1 MFCNGCFPWHS
12 GNVSLNANQIFFIS
26 KPLCPELPSLMCH
39 IIVKLSLK
47 RSTLFFAISYVN
59 MEPCLLQENH
69 RLPFLTILFY
79 LYGFGYKSLLR
90 SIYCSD
96 LQRAD
101 WNCLTGCEALAL
113 TFSSNHLEEILI
125 GWQKKRSISANK
137 HRTTGC
143 TLSRDVTCKCC
154 IQRNISRAF
163 SKAQSIK
170 KSVSAS

>member
-47 RSTLFFAISYVN
+47 RSTFFFAISYVN

-125 GWQKKRSISANK
+125 GWQKNGLFQQTSTAQQAAPCLGMSLANAVYKEISPGHFQK
-137 HRTTGC
+137 H
-143 TLSRDVTCKCC
+143 SP
-154 IQRNISRAF
+154 
-163 SKAQSIK
+163 
-170 KSVSAS
+170 